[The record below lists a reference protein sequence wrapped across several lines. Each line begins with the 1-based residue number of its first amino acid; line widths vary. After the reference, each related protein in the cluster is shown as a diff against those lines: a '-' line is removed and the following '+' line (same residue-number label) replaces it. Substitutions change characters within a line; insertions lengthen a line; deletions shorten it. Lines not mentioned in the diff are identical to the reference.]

1 MSPAAQPP
9 AVGNGYVTFG
19 SFNNAI
25 KLNDLTVSVWA
36 RILQEVPNSRLEL
49 KWLEFDRPESVG
61 ILDRFAAHGVD
72 PSRIDRFGR
81 SPDPYTPYLNLDICL
96 DPIYASGGTTTCDAL
111 WMGVPVVTI
120 SGETQFSRTGLMHLT
135 NIGLPELIAKNVDE
149 FVDIAVDL
157 ASNIIRLDDI
167 RSGLRE
173 RMKASPIMDEQ
184 RYNRFLEAELR
195 RVWRIWCDGKVMP
208 TADLPR

>member
-1 MSPAAQPP
+1 
-9 AVGNGYVTFG
+9 
-19 SFNNAI
+19 
-25 KLNDLTVSVWA
+25 
-36 RILQEVPNSRLEL
+36 VPNARLEL
-49 KWLEFDRPESVG
+49 KWLEFDRLESVG
-61 ILDRFAAHGVD
+61 ILDRFAYQGVD
-72 PSRIDRFGR
+72 PSRIDRFGY

-120 SGETQFSRTGLMHLT
+120 TGETQFSRTGLMHLT
-135 NIGLPELIAKNVDE
+135 NIGLPELIVKDVDE
-149 FVDIAVDL
+149 SVGIAVDL
-157 ASNIIRLDDI
+157 VSDIVRLERIRH
-167 RSGLRE
+167 GLRE

-195 RVWRIWCDGKVMP
+195 RVWRIWCDGKVTP

>member
-1 MSPAAQPP
+1 M
-9 AVGNGYVTFG
+9 
-19 SFNNAI
+19 
-25 KLNDLTVSVWA
+25 
-36 RILQEVPNSRLEL
+36 
-49 KWLEFDRPESVG
+49 
-61 ILDRFAAHGVD
+61 DRFAYQGVD
-72 PSRIDRFGR
+72 PSRIDRFGY

-120 SGETQFSRTGLMHLT
+120 TGETQFECTGLMHLT
-135 NIGLPELIAKNVDE
+135 NIGLPELIAKDVDE
-149 FVDIAVDL
+149 FVGIAVDL
-157 ASNIIRLDDI
+157 ASDIVRLERIRQ
-167 RSGLRE
+167 GLRE

-195 RVWRIWCDGKVMP
+195 RVWRIWCDGKVTP